1 MASADLHTQPR
12 KHAQSTPLI
21 LVVEDDPVTRLTLC
35 KVLAKSGF
43 EVMEASNGQDGFS
56 LFIEQAPDLILMDVM
71 MPVMDGYAAT
81 QAIRNYEK
89 DRAVPIL
96 MLTALHDI
104 SSIDQAFEI
113 GATDFITKPINWS
126 LLSQRVKYA
135 IKSSLIEDQLRISQS
150 QLMYAQKLAKLG
162 YWEWDAASDR
172 VTGSSSAFELFGIP
186 NQADVTLE
194 QFFSN
199 IIPKDLPL
207 IQQAIADATQ
217 GYNDIQVSFRVLHHD
232 GSMSH
237 IDCLGE
243 IRFDAG
249 NTIEK
254 ITGSAQDISRLHK
267 AESLIDYQASHD
279 KLTDL
284 ANRSFFNKTLT
295 TFIKEA
301 HANKYSATL
310 ILDIDRFKKIND
322 NLGQENGDALLRTV
336 AQRLKK
342 VTREDDFVA
351 RLGSDEFA
359 ILIKNAE
366 DITELNLSLRR
377 IFHDIS
383 KPFIIR
389 EQELFVTFS
398 IGVSI
403 LRQDGHKA
411 GELIAHANIARS
423 EAKRQGG
430 NQFLF
435 YQTEMNAESKEQLLL
450 ENDLR
455 KALDRNEIEV
465 YFQPQVDGKTLKP
478 YGAEALVRWHHPS
491 EGLISPA
498 VFIPMA
504 ENNGMIVEIGHYVLQ
519 TAVKEAEKWHH
530 QGLKIKIGVNLS
542 GRQFSSSNLMK
553 DVQDVLQHTRLPAQ
567 YLDLEITESLA
578 MSNADHNIS
587 ILKGLK
593 AMGVSLS
600 IDDFGTGYSSLAY
613 LQSFPIDAIKIDR
626 SFINNLDTQEGQA
639 IVRTILAM
647 AESLKL
653 KVVAEG
659 IEDEFHVSFL
669 QNKNC
674 DVFQGFKFGK
684 PMPASD
690 FQQYLKH
697 QHDF

>member
-1 MASADLHTQPR
+1 MVLSDLQTNKQESA
-12 KHAQSTPLI
+12 LI
-21 LVVEDDPVTRLTLC
+21 LVVEDDDVTRLTLS
-35 KVLAKSGF
+35 KVLSKSGF
-43 EVMEASNGQDGFS
+43 RVIEANNGQDGFS
-56 LFIEQAPDLILMDVM
+56 MFIKEAPDLILMDVM

-81 QAIRNYEK
+81 EAIRNYEK

-96 MLTALHDI
+96 MLTALDDI
-104 SSIDQAFEI
+104 SSIDQAFDI

-150 QLMYAQKLAKLG
+150 QLIYAQKLAKLG

-243 IRFDAG
+243 VSFDQDG
-249 NTIEK
+249 EILK

-267 AESLIDYQASHD
+267 AETLIDYQASHD

-284 ANRSFFNKTLT
+284 ANRSFFSKTLAS
-295 TFIKEA
+295 FIKEA
-301 HANKYSATL
+301 NPKKFSATV

-366 DITELNLSLRR
+366 DAQELNLSLSR

-383 KPFIIR
+383 KAFTIR
-389 EQELFVTFS
+389 DQELFITFS

-403 LRQDGHKA
+403 IRQDGTKA
-411 GELIAHANIARS
+411 SELIAHANIARS
-423 EAKRQGG
+423 EAKQQGG

-435 YQTEMNAESKEQLLL
+435 YQTDMNAESKEQLLL

-465 YFQPQVDGKTLKP
+465 YFQPQVDGQTLKP

-491 EGLISPA
+491 EGLVSPA
-498 VFIPMA
+498 VFIPIA
-504 ENNGMIVEIGHYVLQ
+504 ENNGMIVEIGQYVLQ
-519 TAVKEAEKWHH
+519 SAVQEAEKWHADGYEIH
-530 QGLKIKIGVNLS
+530 IGINLS

-553 DVQDVLQHTRLPAQ
+553 DVQSVLQNSPLPAQ

-593 AMGVSLS
+593 AMGVTLS

-613 LQSFPIDAIKIDR
+613 LHSFPIDAIKIDR
-626 SFINNLDTQEGQA
+626 SFIKNLETQEGQA
-639 IVRTILAM
+639 IVRTVLAM

-684 PMPASD
+684 PMPTD
-690 FQQYLKH
+690 EFQQYLKSH
-697 QHDF
+697 NAP